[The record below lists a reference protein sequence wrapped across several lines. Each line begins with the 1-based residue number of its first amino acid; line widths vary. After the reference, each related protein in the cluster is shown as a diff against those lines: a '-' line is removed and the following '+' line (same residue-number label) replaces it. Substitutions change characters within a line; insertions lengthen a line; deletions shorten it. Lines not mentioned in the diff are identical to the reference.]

1 MHILRVTVYLGL
13 LHLSIQEFLLVS
25 TVNKSFH
32 ESIQEC
38 TKHKR
43 KYGNLI
49 LISRILPLHFKVH
62 SAPLVW
68 NSKQVRKKDL
78 MQDYKW
84 IYHPI
89 FHFKILDLDLGFPMK
104 VLDLDLSFHMKVLD
118 LDLSF
123 HMKVLDQVWDPLDK
137 LIRHPSNI
145 TTLLI
150 IR

>member
-1 MHILRVTVYLGL
+1 M
-13 LHLSIQEFLLVS
+13 
-25 TVNKSFH
+25 
-32 ESIQEC
+32 
-38 TKHKR
+38 
-43 KYGNLI
+43 
-49 LISRILPLHFKVH
+49 ISRILPLHFKVH

-123 HMKVLDQVWDPLDK
+123 PMKVLDLDLSFPMKVLDLDLSFHMKVLDQVWDPLDK